1 MKNRARRRLL
11 PQRVRTRLTVLYAL
25 LFLIAGSAL
34 LAVTY
39 GLLASRLPRP
49 SSSAHRA
56 SVSRDLLA
64 LCKQPTP
71 VGTKRPPDVLIAKCK
86 EAFAAG
92 ASAAAKNQR
101 DQTLNS
107 LLVASAIGLGAIT
120 LVSGG
125 LGWIISGR
133 ALGPVRR
140 ITDTARRASELDLRQ
155 RLALT
160 GPHDELKELADTF
173 DEMLERLDRAFASQ
187 KRFVANAAHELRTP
201 LTAMRTSIEVT
212 LAKPNRSP
220 EQLEAM
226 AAKVQRSIQRAEA
239 TVDALLTL
247 ATSEQGP
254 TSHEPVDLATATE
267 DALDTASPAIRGHDL
282 TVEATLETAPAIG
295 DPILLERMIANLVDN
310 AARHNTPHGW
320 IRVHTSQN
328 DGTSLFRVANSG
340 PYVAQETIRTLFEPF
355 ARAEQR
361 LNPEQGVGLGL
372 SIAHAIAAVH
382 GAVLV
387 AQSRPEG
394 GLDVTVTIPRDGIS
408 VTSAGSRGSDPMTP
422 RGRGT

>member
-1 MKNRARRRLL
+1 
-11 PQRVRTRLTVLYAL
+11 VRTRLTVLYAL

-34 LAVTY
+34 LALTY
-39 GLLASRLPRP
+39 GLLASRLPAP
-49 SSSAHRA
+49 ASSAHRA
-56 SVSRDLLA
+56 SISPRLLA
-64 LCKQPTP
+64 LCKQPAPLPTRSGP
-71 VGTKRPPDVLIAKCK
+71 KAPNALVDKCK
-86 EAFAAG
+86 AAFAAG
-92 ASAAAKNQR
+92 ATAAAQSQR

-120 LVSGG
+120 IVSGA

-133 ALGPVRR
+133 ALAPVRR
-140 ITDTARRASELDLRQ
+140 ITETARRASELNLRQ

-173 DEMLERLDRAFASQ
+173 DVMLERLDRAFASQ

-212 LAKPNRSP
+212 LAKPARSS
-220 EQLEAM
+220 EHLEAM

-254 TSHEPVDLATATE
+254 TNHEPVDLATATE
-267 DALDTASPAIRGHDL
+267 DALDSAVPVIRAQDL
-282 TVEATLETAPAIG
+282 SVEAVLDAAPASG

-320 IRVHTSQN
+320 IRVQTSQDN
-328 DGTSLFRVANSG
+328 GSSLFRIANSG
-340 PYVAQETIRTLFEPF
+340 PFVAADTIPTLFEPF

-361 LNPEQGVGLGL
+361 LNPERGVGLGL
-372 SIAHAIAAVH
+372 SIARAIAAAH
-382 GAVLV
+382 GAALI

-394 GLDVTVTIPRDGIS
+394 GLDVTVIVPGCGTS
-408 VTSAGSRGSDPMTP
+408 VPSRS
-422 RGRGT
+422 